1 MDVREYRR
9 RYEAELASHAHTART
24 AKALGAAP
32 EGGSGNRI
40 QRLLATL
47 RNDKEPASARLAAL
61 DGLKAARFL
70 TARFAPYNADFLAA
84 LREIA
89 SPGTDPE
96 LCENALET
104 LALEKDSY
112 AQDVLR
118 RGLADPKTALVS
130 AAKALQFLSH
140 DDHAG
145 VADLARDIFNKTTD
159 IGTKE
164 EALRVLASDPKSADL
179 FASLVKD
186 KSQPRSLRALSAT
199 GLNFVS
205 PQQFAEA
212 ARTIATDDHDYDDIR
227 ATVIGAL
234 AHLADAAHVPK
245 DQSFV
250 QRVQELGAK
259 TASANVRSA
268 VGRFVKRLQE

>member
-9 RYEAELASHAHTART
+9 QYEAELASHAHTAGT

-32 EGGSGNRI
+32 ESGSGDRNH
-40 QRLLATL
+40 RLLATL

-61 DGLKAARFL
+61 DALKAARFL
-70 TARFAPYNADFLAA
+70 TAHFAPYNADFLAA

-89 SPGTDPE
+89 KPGTDPE
-96 LCENALET
+96 LCESALET
-104 LALEKDSY
+104 LALDKDSY

-145 VADLARDIFNKTTD
+145 VVDLARDIFHKATD
-159 IGTKE
+159 VGTKE

-179 FASLVKD
+179 FTSLIKD

-199 GLNFVS
+199 GLNFIN
-205 PQQFAEA
+205 PQRFAEA
-212 ARTIATDDHDYDDIR
+212 ARAIATDDHDYDDIR

-234 AHLADAAHVPK
+234 AHLKDATHVPK

-250 QRVQELGAK
+250 QHVRELAAK
-259 TASANVRSA
+259 TGSTPLRAA
-268 VGRFVKRLQE
+268 VGRFMKRLQE